1 MNEFRELLKKK
12 NKKIEEVNKNTAC
25 IKIQALWR
33 GYRAREQI
41 LDLEDAVIIIQA
53 YWKGQL
59 ERRKFK
65 QLVINNTKVSSI
77 SATDARILLDT
88 TNDLDDVYDY
98 KPNGI
103 QNIPSG
109 KYYNNIIGFIVY
121 LAILNENKSNENE
134 SIEWVKGIVI
144 QYDKDKDDIVIFL
157 VDSDENKDD
166 DVEIVSRTDED
177 VVYMKKLSQ

>member
-65 QLVINNTKVSSI
+65 QLVRNKTSKKTEDSNSTNNSTNIKLSSE
-77 SATDARILLDT
+77 
-88 TNDLDDVYDY
+88 
-98 KPNGI
+98 
-103 QNIPSG
+103 
-109 KYYNNIIGFIVY
+109 
-121 LAILNENKSNENE
+121 NENKNQQ
-134 SIEWVKGIVI
+134 IEAATKI
-144 QYDKDKDDIVIFL
+144 QAIYRGFL
-157 VDSDENKDD
+157 VREHILDL
-166 DVEIVSRTDED
+166 ED
-177 VVYMKKLSQ
+177 AGKYIYNM